1 MVHPEGM
8 IAIVSAFGL
17 GAYFIRMISQIILKR
32 LDLKRESLG
41 SGGGAIGQRL
51 ERIEQAVEAIAIEM
65 ERVSEGQRFT
75 TKLLA
80 DRASPPQSSSVP
92 AVPPDA
98 R

>member
-1 MVHPEGM
+1 MVHPEGV

-17 GAYFIRMISQIILKR
+17 GAYFIRTISQIILTR
-32 LDLKRESLG
+32 LELKRESLG
-41 SGGGAIGQRL
+41 SGPIDQRL

-80 DRASPPQSSSVP
+80 DRASQSTSVP

>member
-17 GAYFIRMISQIILKR
+17 GAYFIRTISQIILKR
-32 LDLKRESLG
+32 LELKRESLG
-41 SGGGAIGQRL
+41 SGPIDQRL

-80 DRASPPQSSSVP
+80 DRAPQSTSVP

>member
-17 GAYFIRMISQIILKR
+17 GAYFIRTISQIILKR
-32 LDLKRESLG
+32 LELKRESLG
-41 SGGGAIGQRL
+41 SGPIDQRL

-80 DRASPPQSSSVP
+80 DRVPSPQSSSVS

>member
-17 GAYFIRMISQIILKR
+17 GAYFIRTISQIILKR
-32 LDLKRESLG
+32 LELKRESLR
-41 SGGGAIGQRL
+41 SGGGPIDQRL

-80 DRASPPQSSSVP
+80 DRASQSSSVP